1 MKRKIGRLWIALL
14 LIVLISGGAVLVA
27 SPSMRMRGYFRFC
40 RAWQAHWPFARGK
53 YLPRRVS
60 GVLRLVPVWVQV
72 EPGMTMLLDP
82 YDSLGITVLT
92 DGTYEPATVQELMR
106 HVPAGGTFIDVGAH
120 IGWYSLKAAKAV
132 GPSGHVIAVEPNR
145 ETLTRLRDNIRASG
159 VSSVVSVAP
168 VACADS
174 ETTLTFYAASHR
186 NTGES
191 SLSAANA
198 SQEGA
203 IAASYPVRARRL
215 DDIAREAGVNR
226 VDAIKIDVEGAEFLV
241 LRGAAEI
248 LDRYRPVVA
257 VEVIDHQLRAMG
269 ASADELMA
277 FMRSHGY
284 APKGIYDFNTV
295 FVPVGAR

>member
-1 MKRKIGRLWIALL
+1 
-14 LIVLISGGAVLVA
+14 
-27 SPSMRMRGYFRFC
+27 
-40 RAWQAHWPFARGK
+40 
-53 YLPRRVS
+53 
-60 GVLRLVPVWVQV
+60 
-72 EPGMTMLLDP
+72 MTMLLDP

-248 LDRYRPVVA
+248 LERYRPVVA